1 MTEISKMN
9 FTNDVTFPVLA
20 PNVKGLESALK
31 VGAKEIAIFG
41 AASESFSKKNINCS
55 IAESLKRFED
65 VMVMAKKHNL
75 KVSRKQAVI
84 LYLSLIHI

>member
-1 MTEISKMN
+1 MTEIGKMS
-9 FTNDVTFPVLA
+9 FEPDVTFPVLA

-55 IAESLKRFED
+55 ISESLKRFED
-65 VMVMAKKHNL
+65 VMVMAQKHKL
-75 KVSRKQAVI
+75 KVERYFQ
-84 LYLSLIHI
+84 LLSTMY